1 MKPAPPVIRIRLPVS
16 AIASESSREGR
27 GCSIARDVKTVLFVG
42 AGRHQRRAILRAREL
57 GLRVV
62 AVDRNPEAAG
72 LAEADAAEVVDF
84 VDLAAVIEVA
94 RRHGVDG
101 ALTVSADRAVPV
113 VAAVAGELGLPGI
126 GRETAHLMTHKVAM
140 RRRLAEGG
148 VPQPQ
153 FAAIRAWREA
163 AAAADTVGFPA
174 VLKPADSGGQR
185 GVFLLRSFADLERHF
200 HAALAESPSGETI
213 LEEFT
218 DGLEL
223 NGLVV
228 AREGEPYPLL
238 LSDRLRP
245 DGVGF
250 GVGWIHSY
258 PSRLFGDALEEAE
271 RVALRAVRT
280 LGLRDGIAFPQLI
293 VTDDGRALVVEVA
306 ARIPGGQMADLAFHA
321 LGVDL
326 VRIALRQALG
336 EETPDDLVVPRISRP
351 TAIRFLTAHPGP
363 LPLGKVR
370 RIGSLDRVL
379 AAPGVVQADVF
390 LQVGEEIR
398 PVRLD
403 GDRRGYVIATGDTNV
418 QALELAESAALKLYV
433 ETE

>member
-1 MKPAPPVIRIRLPVS
+1 
-16 AIASESSREGR
+16 
-27 GCSIARDVKTVLFVG
+27 VKTVLFVG

-84 VDLAAVIEVA
+84 VDLAAVVEVA

>member
-1 MKPAPPVIRIRLPVS
+1 VIRIRLPVS

-42 AGRHQRRAILRAREL
+42 AGRHQRRAILRAQEL

-84 VDLAAVIEVA
+84 VDVDAVVAVA

-101 ALTVSADRAVPV
+101 VLTVSADRAVPV
-113 VAAVAGELGLPGI
+113 VAAVAEELSLPGI

-185 GVFLLRSFADLERHF
+185 GLFLLRSFADLERHF

-228 AREGEPYPLL
+228 ARGGEPYPLL

-326 VRIALRQALG
+326 VQIALRQALG
-336 EETPDDLVVPRISRP
+336 EGTPDDLVVPRISRP

-363 LPLGKVR
+363 LPLGTVR

-418 QALELAESAALKLYV
+418 QALELAEDAALKLYV